1 MQIANCCKGGVVSS
15 WIQDPA
21 NAVASFQIS
30 VGQSGT
36 TNTTVRAP
44 KNVTLMAPG
53 PGYTCGAA
61 KKVPS
66 SKFVSQDGRRITQS
80 LCMSLECFT
89 LFICLLINFYFPCQ
103 KIKEP
108 ITIYHTLCG
117 SHCHC

>member
-1 MQIANCCKGGVVSS
+1 MQIANCCKGGVLSS

-36 TNTTVRAP
+36 TNRTARAP

-53 PGYTCGAA
+53 PGYTCAAA

-66 SKFVSQDGRRITQS
+66 TKFVSQDGRRITQA
-80 LCMSLECFT
+80 LRMSL
-89 LFICLLINFYFPCQ
+89 
-103 KIKEP
+103 
-108 ITIYHTLCG
+108 
-117 SHCHC
+117 